1 MKCPNCG
8 FEAGENDK
16 FCIGCGTRLTAPE
29 TPVEAP
35 VPEVPEAA
43 EVPEKIEEAIENAA
57 PATDAAAE
65 KAEKAAEEVKEA
77 VSPVIPT
84 VVPAEPVEA
93 KPFVEAKP
101 VVEPAPAPI
110 PVKIEYK
117 DDEECAAPTLNKLNK
132 PLSVWGYIWRIILFS
147 LPILNIIPLFVMAF
161 SKGINRNSKHF
172 ASAVLVL
179 MLIGLIISVGVL
191 VYLLITTDPAAI
203 NQFFGN
209 LFGKN

>member
-16 FCIGCGTRLTAPE
+16 FCIGCGTRLAAPE

-57 PATDAAAE
+57 PETE

-84 VVPAEPVEA
+84 VVPAEP
-93 KPFVEAKP
+93 VEAKP